1 MNKNDTWVVIG
12 GQRQRASELPYELR
26 KKLGI
31 EDEPASKSSEKS
43 EKIES
48 SERKKIESVRRE
60 PERKYVKTEDSGL
73 DTIARIIGRELG
85 LLMNWLNKPDK

>member
-31 EDEPASKSSEKS
+31 EDEPAESPEK
-43 EKIES
+43 
-48 SERKKIESVRRE
+48 KKIEHVRRE
-60 PERKYVKTEDSGL
+60 PESKYVKAEDSNL

-85 LLMNWLNKPDK
+85 LLMKWFNKPDK